1 MKTPAPKRSTADAG
15 SDARAFALG
24 AARLASE
31 LKCSDVVVLDMKGR
45 SPVCDFMVIAS
56 GTSPRQM
63 KSVAT
68 EISKLG
74 KSQSSAPWRV
84 SADEGSSW
92 ICADFVDVVVHL
104 FEPGQREWYDLEG
117 LWSDASR
124 IDWRAGTEAR
134 SGAASRAGA
143 GADDKDS
150 AASPRPRA
158 RRSAQ

>member
-1 MKTPAPKRSTADAG
+1 MKTPAPKRSASDAG

-31 LKCSDVVVLDMKGR
+31 LKCADVIVLDMKGR

-74 KSQSSAPWRV
+74 KSQSSAPWRM

-92 ICADFVDVVVHL
+92 ICADFVDVVLHL

-124 IDWRAGTEAR
+124 VEWR
-134 SGAASRAGA
+134 SGADA
-143 GADDKDS
+143 KEPV
-150 AASPRPRA
+150 SPRSRTRPTVP
-158 RRSAQ
+158 

>member
-15 SDARAFALG
+15 SDARAFALE
-24 AARLASE
+24 AARLAAE
-31 LKCSDVVVLDMKGR
+31 LKCTDVIVLDMKGR

-124 IDWRAGTEAR
+124 VEWRAGADARPSAAAR
-134 SGAASRAGA
+134 SGA
-143 GADDKDS
+143 DEKDS